1 MKVFSHLKLANKLLL
16 AFSCCALITLL
27 VGGLGLVGAERL
39 GQQLNSVFTNLHGIN
54 ELGSLKSSAIE
65 HNRDLYQLLS
75 ISGFGTD
82 PNARDALV
90 KQLATNRA
98 NMERILNAYQQLPSL
113 VGRDRE
119 GLKLLATA
127 LPTYLGSADQLVEQ
141 LGRGDMFSAR
151 TLMAKETFPKYRQ
164 VMAGLDVLIE
174 GNAQASTVSMAAAS
188 NGLAQLKWQL
198 GGAVLLAFVLAVGL
212 GALIARLIAAPL
224 RSAVRSAQQIA
235 AGDLSQSLHSDA
247 RDETGQLL
255 TALAGMQGSLRD
267 TLQQINDASTRL
279 AQAAKGLSSATDDST
294 QSLSWQGAEIQQAAT
309 AVTEM
314 TAAVEEVA
322 LNAVSTSEVSRDAR
336 EQASHG
342 RRQAQESI
350 TTINSMAG
358 VIEVS
363 THKVDGLANQARE
376 IGKVLEVIRGI
387 AAQTNLLALNAAI
400 EAARA
405 GEQGRGFAVVAD
417 EVRALAQR
425 TQNSTGEI
433 EGMIVAIRDS
443 ADEAVAAM
451 SQSRTLAG
459 DSQRSTAAAG
469 QALEQIAESVAG
481 INDRNVVI
489 ASAAEQQA
497 QVSRE
502 VDRNLVNIQDAALR
516 TAAGAKQTSQASH
529 ELADLAASLTQ
540 MVGRFRL

>member
-16 AFSCCALITLL
+16 AFSCCAFITLL
-27 VGGLGLVGAERL
+27 VGGLGLIGAERL
-39 GQQLNSVFTNLHGIN
+39 GQQLNSVFTNLHGIS
-54 ELGSLKSSAIE
+54 EVSSLKSSAIE

-82 PNARDALV
+82 PNARDALI
-90 KQLATNRA
+90 KQLAANRA
-98 NMERILNAYQQLPSL
+98 TMERILATYEKRPGL
-113 VGRDRE
+113 VDRDRE
-119 GLKLLATA
+119 GLQLLAIA
-127 LPTYLGSADQLVEQ
+127 LPAYLSSADQLVEQ
-141 LGRGDMFSAR
+141 LGRGDLFSAR
-151 TLMAKETFPKYRQ
+151 TLMVKETFPKYRQ
-164 VMAGLDVLIE
+164 MMAGLDILIE
-174 GNAQASTVSMAAAS
+174 GNAQASAVSMTTAS
-188 NGLAQLKWQL
+188 SGLAQLKWQL
-198 GGAVLLAFVLAVGL
+198 GGAVLLAFVLALGL

-224 RSAVRSAQQIA
+224 RSAVRNAQQIA

-255 TALAGMQGSLRD
+255 TALEGMQSSLRD
-267 TLQQINDASTRL
+267 TLQQITGASTQL
-279 AQAAKGLSSATDDST
+279 AQAAKGLSSATEDST
-294 QSLSWQGAEIQQAAT
+294 HSLSRQGAEIQQAAT

-314 TAAVEEVA
+314 TTAVEEVA
-322 LNAVSTSEVSRDAR
+322 HNAVSTSEASRGAR
-336 EQASHG
+336 EQAELG

-350 TTINSMAG
+350 ATINSMAS
-358 VIEVS
+358 VIQVS
-363 THKVDGLANQARE
+363 THKVDGLASQARE

-387 AAQTNLLALNAAI
+387 AEQTNLLALNAAI

-417 EVRALAQR
+417 EVRALAHR

-433 EGMIVAIRDS
+433 EGMIVAIRNS

-469 QALEQIAESVAG
+469 QALEQIAESVVG
-481 INDRNVVI
+481 INDRNLVI

-516 TAAGAKQTSQASH
+516 TAEGAEQTSRASH